1 MSRGCFWCGKHRRC
15 CLSPAGPH
23 LGPVPPTPGVLA
35 GPAGPG
41 ERAGGCGRS
50 CPRPPGRWPSC
61 MLLSGGLCA
70 PCSLARELAAHLH
83 AGWLHAFPAC
93 DAGDAG
99 DTDPPAMDPGSGVK
113 QGAGPARLPAC
124 PLEAA
129 VPRKPARRPE
139 RQDARSTY
147 SRQAW
152 ALLLG
157 RREPSVPWTPGL
169 CAAAIGAR
177 LHTDTALG
185 REVSH

>member
-1 MSRGCFWCGKHRRC
+1 MENTTGVASPLLVPTSGPCHPPQGSSLDLEREPGAVGGAARARLSAGLPAC
-15 CLSPAGPH
+15 CSVVG
-23 LGPVPPTPGVLA
+23 
-35 GPAGPG
+35 
-41 ERAGGCGRS
+41 
-50 CPRPPGRWPSC
+50 
-61 MLLSGGLCA
+61 CA
-70 PCSLARELAAHLH
+70 PPAVSHLH

-113 QGAGPARLPAC
+113 QGAGPAQLPAC
-124 PLEAA
+124 PLEAS

-169 CAAAIGAR
+169 CAAAVGAR

>member
-1 MSRGCFWCGKHRRC
+1 MWKTPPVLPLPCWSPPRARATHPRGPRWTWRESRGAVGGAARARLSAGLPAC
-15 CLSPAGPH
+15 CSVVG
-23 LGPVPPTPGVLA
+23 
-35 GPAGPG
+35 
-41 ERAGGCGRS
+41 
-50 CPRPPGRWPSC
+50 
-61 MLLSGGLCA
+61 CA
-70 PCSLARELAAHLH
+70 PPAVSHLH

-113 QGAGPARLPAC
+113 QGAGPAQLPAC
-124 PLEAA
+124 PLEAS

-169 CAAAIGAR
+169 CAAAVGAR